1 LEDAK
6 LGQLRL
12 GRQESSV
19 HSVIVAGSAGGANN
33 VAGTIYSA
41 GGPDNSL
48 KPAALGSNFDTSMR
62 PHAVFVNKA
71 VTYISPVMS
80 GVRFE
85 LQHAKLETE
94 VSATGAPLTH
104 GTVGTATTAAAVV
117 PSKMDRTVD
126 GASLKYN
133 AGKLALAYGYQQIK
147 NTTLTAATT
156 DKYKLDL
163 VSGSYDFGMAKVFAI
178 YSSGKGTGNGSTSGT
193 FTDKTTN
200 TEIGVQV
207 PVGKTVLFASM
218 FDGETKD
225 SDAARGTAERK
236 ADTGGYQAGAIYSLS
251 KRTALYGIY
260 GKQEVKATGTN
271 TGFKMATDQFSA
283 GVRHS
288 F

>member
-1 LEDAK
+1 
-6 LGQLRL
+6 
-12 GRQESSV
+12 
-19 HSVIVAGSAGGANN
+19 VIVAGSAGGANN

-41 GGPDNSL
+41 GGPDNSF
-48 KPAALGSNFDTSMR
+48 KPAVLGSMFDTSMR

-85 LQHAKLETE
+85 LQHAKLENETSITGNAQSLGNNPA
-94 VSATGAPLTH
+94 VAATHVLG
-104 GTVGTATTAAAVV
+104 TAAA
-117 PSKMDRTVD
+117 PGAIKADKKDLTVD

-147 NTTLTAATT
+147 TTTLTAATT

-178 YSSGKGTGNGSTSGT
+178 YSSGKGTGDGKSGT
-193 FTDKTTN
+193 QTDKTTN
-200 TEIGVQV
+200 TEVGVQV

-218 FDGETKD
+218 FDGETKN
-225 SDAARGTAERK
+225 
-236 ADTGGYQAGAIYSLS
+236 ADLNVIEKKYDTNGYQAGALYNLS
-251 KRTALYGIY
+251 KRTTVYAIY
-260 GKQEVKATGTN
+260 GKQEVKGASLAEKGL
-271 TGFKMATDQFSA
+271 KLSTDQLSA